1 MRFRKYLL
9 GITLLVAASVA
20 VFFFYGHA
28 AVYVF
33 AKANNMEIA
42 YKQLRVLRMN
52 EFLFDGLTVR
62 QKKSGMGLFA
72 TSARVGFSWK
82 GADVR
87 RIATAFDLKM
97 VNFLT
102 GASAKPLSYSNID
115 GLVAAPFNSAWTYES
130 ISGKIYQE
138 PDGVRIEDLMARSN
152 ELKMRLAGTLKDAS
166 RISSDITIYFA
177 DSLTG
182 TIPPEYLGMVLKNE
196 EPGWKSL
203 SVRLE
208 GDFAKP
214 SIQVSGKLFRLN
226 IGAKD

>member
-9 GITLLVAASVA
+9 GITLLAAASVA

-28 AVYVF
+28 VVYIF
-33 AKANNMEIA
+33 AKANTMEIA
-42 YKQLRVLRMN
+42 YRQLKVTRMN
-52 EFLFDGLTVR
+52 EFLFDGLTVK
-62 QKKSGMGLFA
+62 QKGGMGLFA
-72 TSARVGFSWK
+72 ASARVDFSWK
-82 GADVR
+82 SADLR
-87 RIATAFDLKM
+87 RIATAFDLKK

-102 GASAKPLSYSNID
+102 GAPGKPQSFNNID
-115 GLVAAPFNSAWTYES
+115 GLVAAPFNSAVQYEN

-138 PDGVRIEDLMARSN
+138 PDGVRIEDLMARSSQ
-152 ELKMRLAGTLKDAS
+152 LKMRLTGTLKDDS

-182 TIPPEYLGMVLKNE
+182 KIPAEYLLMVLKDE
-196 EPGWKSL
+196 GPGWKSL

-226 IGAKD
+226 IGVKD

>member
-9 GITLLVAASVA
+9 GITLLAAVCA
-20 VFFFYGHA
+20 VVFIFYGR
-28 AVYVF
+28 AVVYIF
-33 AKANNMEIA
+33 AKTNNMEIA
-42 YKQLRVLRMN
+42 YTQLKATRMN

-62 QKKSGMGLFA
+62 DRKSGMGIFA
-72 TSARVGFSWK
+72 ESARVDFSLK
-82 GADVR
+82 SADPR
-87 RIATAFDLKM
+87 RIATAFDLKT

-102 GASAKPLSYSNID
+102 GQQEKAPSYNNID
-115 GLVAAPFNSAWTYES
+115 GLVAAPFNSALHYQS
-130 ISGKIYQE
+130 ISGKIYRE
-138 PDGVRIEDLMARSN
+138 SDCVRIEDVMARSDQ
-152 ELKMRLAGTLKDAS
+152 LKMRVSGTLKDTS

-182 TIPPEYLGMVLKNE
+182 TIPSEYLLMVLKSD

-203 SVRLE
+203 TVRLE

-226 IGAKD
+226 IGVKD